1 MNRRQLLIGGG
12 AAAAIGAGAV
22 YGGKVRMGSSSDYDA
37 AVAAVRGP
45 LPDPA
50 QTLDLVR
57 YATLAANSHNT
68 QPWLFR
74 ASPNAI
80 RIEPDRSRRTPVVD
94 PDDHHLY
101 TSLGCAA
108 ENLAIAAA
116 RIGQAGEL
124 TFAPAGGGSIVFSHR
139 PSAAVTSPLFDA
151 IARRQSTRTEYDRRI
166 PSAADL
172 GTLTS
177 AATVPG
183 VELLLITDRP
193 QIDRIRDLVVAGNS
207 AQFADPAFIRELKQ
221 WLRFSPRYALAK
233 GDGLYSA
240 TTGNAALPEWLGSLA
255 LEWFVSADSENDR
268 YARQM
273 RSSAG
278 VAVFVGERADPEHWL
293 KVGQACQRFALQATA
308 LGIKHAFINQP
319 VEVAAVRP
327 DLAKLLGMPGRR
339 PDIVMRFGYGPA
351 MPFSARRPA
360 HEVIIGSRA
369 S

>member
-1 MNRRQLLIGGG
+1 MTRRQLLIGGG
-12 AAAAIGAGAV
+12 VAAAIGAGTV
-22 YGGKVRMGSSSDYDA
+22 YGARVRMGSSSNYDA
-37 AVAAVRGP
+37 ATAAMRAP

-57 YATLAANSHNT
+57 CATLAASSHNT
-68 QPWLFR
+68 QPWLFH
-74 ASPNAI
+74 ASPNEI
-80 RIEPDRSRRTPVVD
+80 RIAPDRSRRTPIVD
-94 PDDHHLY
+94 PDDHHLF

-116 RIGQAGEL
+116 RMGQAGVL
-124 TFAPAGGGSIVFSHR
+124 TFDPAGGGSILFSHQ
-139 PSAAVTSPLFDA
+139 PTAAAASPLFDA
-151 IARRQSTRTEYDRRI
+151 ISRRQSTRAEYDQRL
-166 PSAADL
+166 PASADL
-172 GTLTS
+172 DALRK
-177 AATVPG
+177 AAAVPG
-183 VELLLITDRP
+183 VDLLLITDRP
-193 QIDRIRDLVVAGNS
+193 EIDRIRDLVLAGNS
-207 AQFADPAFIRELKQ
+207 AQFADPAFLRELKA
-221 WLRFSPRYALAK
+221 WLRFSPRYALDK

-255 LEWFVSADSENDR
+255 FDWFVSADSENDR

-293 KVGQACQRFALQATA
+293 SVGRACQRFALQATA
-308 LGIKHAFINQP
+308 LGIRTAFINQP

-327 DLAKLLGMPGRR
+327 DLARLIGMPGRR

-360 HEVIIGSRA
+360 REVIIS
-369 S
+369 